1 MPVLAGN
8 MKALTHLNNY
18 ENYAIFMPE
27 LILRGCLKMTMKD
40 NEN

>member
-27 LILRGCLKMTMKD
+27 LIPRGCLKMTMKD